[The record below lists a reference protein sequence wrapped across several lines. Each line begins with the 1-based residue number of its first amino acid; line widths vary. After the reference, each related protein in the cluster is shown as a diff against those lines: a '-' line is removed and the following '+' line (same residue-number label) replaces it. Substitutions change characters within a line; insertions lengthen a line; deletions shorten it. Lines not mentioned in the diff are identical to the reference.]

1 MGKGRRIRGR
11 RGEGRGGR
19 VDSKGEE
26 GQRKRGKRRRGKAKR
41 RSGRGGGDWE
51 EEKGGRVMGE
61 GGRGGEERG
70 WGEFKSGRGE
80 RHCGTLGIYVLFVFV
95 CIYGRRIRY
104 SPPPVFPSW
113 VAHEYTSWHKIKAT

>member
-1 MGKGRRIRGR
+1 MDG
-11 RGEGRGGR
+11 
-19 VDSKGEE
+19 KGEE

-51 EEKGGRVMGE
+51 EEKGGRVMGGE
-61 GGRGGEERG
+61 GRGGEERG

-80 RHCGTLGIYVLFVFV
+80 RHCGTLGIYVLCVLQYLWTTYPLF
-95 CIYGRRIRY
+95 
-104 SPPPVFPSW
+104 SSSVFPSR